1 VSLIHFVYVSHAF
14 TLHRSRADERAGE
27 QSGLDAVWLPDHF
40 VVAASS
46 GMARLR
52 VDRKSG

>member
-1 VSLIHFVYVSHAF
+1 MRLRYTDPELTSA
-14 TLHRSRADERAGE
+14 AGE
-27 QSGLDAVWLPDHF
+27 QSGLDSVWLPDHF